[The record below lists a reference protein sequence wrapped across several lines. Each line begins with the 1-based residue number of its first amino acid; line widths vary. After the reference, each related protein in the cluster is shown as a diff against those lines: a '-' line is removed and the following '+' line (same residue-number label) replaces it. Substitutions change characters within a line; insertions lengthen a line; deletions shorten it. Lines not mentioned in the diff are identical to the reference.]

1 MGLPIIGLV
10 VRQVANGVGLA
21 SEALQARKQ
30 HKERAQSTSK
40 QEKAPELTAISSQT
54 SDRAPKAAPNS
65 STSSSAQ
72 NSHGDVVLPVNEA
85 EQLIAN
91 GQAVPIGVQVQ
102 GEDIRNDGAEDISD
116 DEEAWAL
123 DDAATEVGEGQDE
136 QEDAP
141 KQRYGVD
148 AQPTIESM
156 TNVLVARF
164 PAPPTDNP
172 QLPLPI
178 ILPQRRPGDKQR
190 GFVHAYAPVLA
201 AHNIDESSF
210 LSFLTTFHKA
220 TQASPVLGVIMV
232 SSTITGFVPEMA
244 AQITTAVVQ
253 VAVGTAIELQRRQRT
268 NSFLDEVNN
277 RLFEPRGLYAMI
289 MSSKPEQKRP
299 IDAETLNI
307 NTLISKRQKSDSHTF
322 RGALKVG
329 AGTTYGDIE
338 LPESAPLTFPKL
350 DEAVASGDTEKTAKL
365 KVASNFLG
373 DYYDRRAQA
382 VYVRFYT
389 PSLFTVASPL
399 RRERQMLCRADQ
411 SFSHRQQ
418 QTQTQ
423 RSIFQPTKHQNSPRS
438 SVIRLTPSIMD
449 L

>member
-30 HKERAQSTSK
+30 HKERSRSVSK
-40 QEKAPELTAISSQT
+40 QEKAPELIPTGPQT
-54 SDRAPKAAPNS
+54 PLPASGTAPNG
-65 STSSSAQ
+65 STGSSAQ
-72 NSHGDVVLPVNEA
+72 NDQEHVVLPVNEA

-91 GQAVPIGVQVQ
+91 GQAVPVGVQVQ
-102 GEDIRNDGAEDISD
+102 GEITKKEDVEDFSD

-123 DDAATEVGEGQDE
+123 DDAATAVGEGQGE
-136 QEDAP
+136 QENAP

-156 TNVLVARF
+156 TNVLIAQF
-164 PAPPTDNP
+164 PAPPTSMP
-172 QLPLPI
+172 RLPLPV

-190 GFVHAYAPVLA
+190 GFVHAYAPMLA
-201 AHNIDESSF
+201 GHNIDESSF

-232 SSTITGFVPEMA
+232 SSTIAGFVPEMA
-244 AQITTAVVQ
+244 AQITTTVVQ
-253 VAVGTAIELQRRQRT
+253 VAVGVAIELQRRQRT
-268 NSFLDEVNN
+268 NSFLDEVNK

-299 IDAETLNI
+299 IDAETLNMD
-307 NTLISKRQKSDSHTF
+307 TLISKRQKSDSHTF
-322 RGALKVG
+322 TGALKLG

-350 DEAVASGDTEKTAKL
+350 DEAVASGDAEKTAKL

-382 VYVRFYT
+382 VYVRSDAPTSPSFST
-389 PSLFTVASPL
+389 LKSLFKTLNAIIGV
-399 RRERQMLCRADQ
+399 ML
-411 SFSHRQQ
+411 
-418 QTQTQ
+418 TYLLILG
-423 RSIFQPTKHQNSPRS
+423 RSQPEFGAEPPIRPDTK
-438 SVIRLTPSIMD
+438 IRL
-449 L
+449 